1 MKKQLALVLFL
12 TASVNAYAVDS
23 GAVVGGAIGGAA
35 GAAVGYNVG
44 GQNGAILGAAIGGAT
59 GAAVG
64 SSNTAPAVHAAPV
77 KAVPVQR
84 ANDDDEG
91 ERHDNGKHRGHD
103 KDKHNKHRHG
113 D

>member
-1 MKKQLALVLFL
+1 MKKQLAIAFFL
-12 TASVNAYAVDS
+12 TASINAYAVDS

-64 SSNTAPAVHAAPV
+64 SRNTPAPVAQAAPV
-77 KAVPVQR
+77 AVIPVR
-84 ANDDDEG
+84 AHDEDH
-91 ERHDNGKHRGHD
+91 HDNGKHRGHD
-103 KDKHNKHRHG
+103 KDKHNNHRHG

>member
-1 MKKQLALVLFL
+1 MKKQFAIALFL
-12 TASVNAYAVDS
+12 AASANAYAVDG

-64 SSNTAPAVHAAPV
+64 SSNTAPAVQAAPAKV
-77 KAVPVQR
+77 VQVQR
-84 ANDDDEG
+84 VNEDGDRDH
-91 ERHDNGKHRGHD
+91 HDHGKHRGHD
-103 KDKHNKHRHG
+103 KQKNHHHG